1 MKKLQIAFLILIL
14 SFAAGIYF
22 YPLMPGI
29 MASHWDISGNVNGY
43 IPKFWGVFMLPL
55 VLTAMLV
62 LFVLIPKID
71 PLKKNIEKFGLR
83 FSMGGAMSPAIGGL
97 MFFMGI
103 LLEKAERNWF
113 IGIRTPWTLSS
124 DRVWKKTHEAG
135 SWLFK
140 VLGLLLFA
148 GLFLSSIIFWA
159 IIAGAVGISLF
170 LFIYSYF
177 LWKKEK

>member
-71 PLKKNIEKFGLR
+71 PLKKNIEKFR
-83 FSMGGAMSPAIGGL
+83 
-97 MFFMGI
+97 
-103 LLEKAERNWF
+103 E
-113 IGIRTPWTLSS
+113 
-124 DRVWKKTHEAG
+124 
-135 SWLFK
+135 
-140 VLGLLLFA
+140 
-148 GLFLSSIIFWA
+148 
-159 IIAGAVGISLF
+159 
-170 LFIYSYF
+170 
-177 LWKKEK
+177 

>member
-1 MKKLQIAFLILIL
+1 
-14 SFAAGIYF
+14 
-22 YPLMPGI
+22 
-29 MASHWDISGNVNGY
+29 
-43 IPKFWGVFMLPL
+43 
-55 VLTAMLV
+55 
-62 LFVLIPKID
+62 
-71 PLKKNIEKFGLR
+71 
-83 FSMGGAMSPAIGGL
+83 MGGAMSPAIGGL